1 MAQTTI
7 STSSVVVTTGADG
20 IPTTSTTFAVVRT
33 TVPATT
39 LFSTRVVTSTSSPTG
54 VAGLQEGSSSSNGGG
69 LSTGAKVGIGVG
81 VGLAVLA
88 ASILGAVWAMRRRRR
103 PKVSDED
110 RYTPSNGPSMIGFG
124 AGFGAGAGT
133 GAALGAGAG
142 KHVSRSTASDFSR
155 PSPPMSESNPLDRY
169 NRGGAGPLAT
179 TAGAGVAAG
188 AAGLAVASASHH
200 HSNSKASE
208 VSSVSEN
215 SAQYRPGLGMAAVP
229 ERTHFPRVNELA
241 AQNTGP
247 AELDQQPMRQGYGS
261 RFQEDPAFLGVGA
274 AGYRNGE
281 GITPSEYSDDEQ
293 HKPVSGAGAEYF
305 PPHLQQQQQQ
315 YQQQPEHITNA
326 QTYELSADN
335 PYSQVQQAQAPLP
348 QRNVSGGMQPGRTQ
362 LTKDQLRFD
371 PSQNF

>member
-1 MAQTTI
+1 
-7 STSSVVVTTGADG
+7 
-20 IPTTSTTFAVVRT
+20 
-33 TVPATT
+33 
-39 LFSTRVVTSTSSPTG
+39 
-54 VAGLQEGSSSSNGGG
+54 
-69 LSTGAKVGIGVG
+69 
-81 VGLAVLA
+81 
-88 ASILGAVWAMRRRRR
+88 MRRRRR

-110 RYTPSNGPSMIGFG
+110 RYTPSNGPSMV
-124 AGFGAGAGT
+124 GFGAGAGT
-133 GAALGAGAG
+133 GAALGAGVG

-215 SAQYRPGLGMAAVP
+215 SAQYRPGPGMAAVP

-247 AELDQQPMRQGYGS
+247 AELDQQPMRQAYGS

-274 AGYRNGE
+274 TAYRNGE
-281 GITPSEYSDDEQ
+281 GITPSEYSDDGQ
-293 HKPVSGAGAEYF
+293 HRPAGGAEYF

-315 YQQQPEHITNA
+315 QQHSEHMTNA
-326 QTYELSADN
+326 QRFELSSDN
-335 PYSQVQQAQAPLP
+335 PYSQTQQAPMP
-348 QRNVSGGMQPGRTQ
+348 QHGVSDGMQPGRTQ